1 MKISSANLIA
11 AMLLTAFVIERT
23 VAAAAFA
30 VALIREKGDER
41 KELLVTLLRMSV
53 AGAIAAVVIY
63 KFAWM
68 RLLSTFDVTTHPR
81 ADILLTWLVLVCGT
95 DRLSSFI
102 GHGAD
107 KAAAATSK
115 DASTLELQGTIAVD
129 QAGVQAIRDRAVA

>member
-11 AMLLTAFVIERT
+11 AMILTAFVIERT

-30 VALIREKGDER
+30 VSLIRQKGTER
-41 KELLVTLLRMSV
+41 KELLVTLLRMSA
-53 AGAIAAVVIY
+53 AGVIAAVVIY
-63 KFAWM
+63 KFDWM

-81 ADILLTWLVLVCGT
+81 ADMLLTWLVLVSGT

-107 KAAAATSK
+107 QAAAAK
-115 DASTLELQGTIAVD
+115 KEASALELHGTIAVD
-129 QAGVQAIRDRAVA
+129 QASVEAVKDRAVA